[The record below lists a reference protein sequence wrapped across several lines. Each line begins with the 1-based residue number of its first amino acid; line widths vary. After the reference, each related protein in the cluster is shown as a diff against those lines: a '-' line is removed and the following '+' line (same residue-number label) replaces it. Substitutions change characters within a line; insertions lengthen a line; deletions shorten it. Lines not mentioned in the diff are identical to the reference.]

1 MIYAT
6 VADFRQYLPQAE
18 EGSATDALIAE
29 VLERATDIVDGALGI
44 RFLAVGEDWP
54 AAAVKKVSSEA
65 SVWLKPPAY
74 QEGSITLL
82 TEVGSTTSLTDWEER
97 WESGRFYLWREAGWG
112 GKRYSVTATWGYGPV
127 PPKIAEVV
135 LECAVNLWRMRDR
148 GMYQEV
154 QTGPGTTGNGGGQVT
169 ALRFIG
175 GLTSQQRA
183 ILTTERAKYRDGV
196 Y

>member
-1 MIYAT
+1 MTYAT
-6 VADFRQYLPQAE
+6 AVQFRQYLPQAE
-18 EGSATDALIAE
+18 EGSENDALIHD
-29 VLERATDIVDGALGI
+29 VLERATALVSPVVGVP
-44 RFLAVGEDWP
+44 FFGVGEDWP
-54 AAAVKKVSSEA
+54 TAAVKRVFSEE
-65 SVWLKPPAY
+65 SVWLKLPPY

-82 TEVGSTTSLTDWEER
+82 TEVGSTASLTDWEER
-97 WESGRFYLWREAGWG
+97 WDTGRGYLWREAGWAA
-112 GKRYSVTATWGYGPV
+112 KRYSVTAVWGAGPAPANV
-127 PPKIAEVV
+127 VEVT

-154 QTGPGTTGNGGGQVT
+154 QTGPGTAGTGGGQVT

-183 ILTTERAKYRDGV
+183 ILTAERAKWRDGV

>member
-6 VADFRQYLPQAE
+6 VAQFRQYLPQAQ
-18 EGSATDALIAE
+18 EGSEDDSLITDVLTRASALVNAA
-29 VLERATDIVDGALGI
+29 VGLP
-44 RFLAVGEDWP
+44 FFSVGEDWP
-54 AAAVKKVSSEA
+54 TATVKKIFSES
-65 SVWLKPPAY
+65 SVWLKLPAY

-82 TEVGSTTSLTDWEER
+82 TEAGGATALTDWEEQ
-97 WESGRFYLWREAGWG
+97 WGHGRLYLWRESGWG
-112 GKRYSVTATWGYGPV
+112 GKRYSVTATWGYGP
-127 PPKIAEVV
+127 PPDTIIEVT

-154 QTGPGTTGNGGGQVT
+154 QTGPGTTGTGGGQVT

-183 ILTTERAKYRDGV
+183 ILATERAKWRDGV
-196 Y
+196 S